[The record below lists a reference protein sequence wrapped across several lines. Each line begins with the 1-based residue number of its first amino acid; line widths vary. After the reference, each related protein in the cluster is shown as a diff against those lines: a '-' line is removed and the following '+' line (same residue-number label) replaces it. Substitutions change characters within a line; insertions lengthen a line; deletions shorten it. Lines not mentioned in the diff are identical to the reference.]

1 MEFGSA
7 LKRISLEFMRQANR
21 TFEQQGLT
29 ASQAEALFFL
39 MRRECRGKPAIQ
51 RDIEEALKLS
61 NPTVSGTLDRL
72 ERKGLVKRLPDPEN
86 RRVNQIALTEKA
98 LALHEE
104 MRRSRDA
111 LERQLLSCLTGEE
124 RETLNK
130 LLKKILASIS
140 ES

>member
-7 LKRISLEFMRQANR
+7 LRRINLEFMRLANR
-21 TFEQQGLT
+21 TFDQHGLT
-29 ASQAEALFFL
+29 APQAEALFFL
-39 MRRECRGKPAIQ
+39 MRRQCRGKPAIQ

-72 ERKGLVKRLPDPEN
+72 EKKGLVERRPDPEN
-86 RRVNQIALTEKA
+86 RRVNQIVLTKKA
-98 LALHEE
+98 LAIHEE
-104 MRRSRDA
+104 MKMSRDE
-111 LERQLLSCLTGEE
+111 LERQLLSSLTGAEQE
-124 RETLNK
+124 ALDA